1 MNSDHWIS
9 APIDAGRRR
18 PKDEVVTASPAP
30 HLPGAVL
37 RPVRGHHAFEACV
50 EQLATAIRLGVYPL
64 GTTLPPERELAAMLH
79 VSRATLREAMAAL
92 REAGLVETRRGRG
105 GGTVV
110 TLKPRTPPA
119 RAAARISP
127 AKRSEWLDALEF
139 RRIVEPGA
147 AYLAASATLD
157 DEQRRQLEHAH
168 AEVAAASRPAE
179 HRQADSRFHL
189 TIASL
194 SGSPRTVEAV
204 TSVQATLHEM
214 LLAIPVLGANI
225 AHSDRQHTTLVRAV
239 EAGNAEKARKTM
251 EQHCDDTAALLRGLV
266 G

>member
-1 MNSDHWIS
+1 M
-9 APIDAGRRR
+9 
-18 PKDEVVTASPAP
+18 TASPE
-30 HLPGAVL
+30 HLPEAVL

-64 GTTLPPERELAAMLH
+64 GSTLPSERDLAAILH

-110 TLKPRTPPA
+110 TLKPRTPSA
-119 RAAARISP
+119 RAAARIS
-127 AKRSEWLDALEF
+127 AERRRDWLDALEF
-139 RRIVEPGA
+139 RRVVEPGA
-147 AYLAASATLD
+147 AYLAARSRPTGV
-157 DEQRRQLEHAH
+157 RRDQLEQAL
-168 AEVAAASRPAE
+168 ADVEAARKPAT

-189 TIASL
+189 TVASL
-194 SGSPRTVEAV
+194 ADSPRVIESV

-214 LLAIPVLGANI
+214 LLAIPVLAANI
-225 AHSDRQHTTLVRAV
+225 AHSDRQHAALVRAIL
-239 EAGNAEKARKTM
+239 AGKADRARRVM
-251 EQHCDDTAALLRGLV
+251 EEHCDDTAALLRGLV

>member
-1 MNSDHWIS
+1 
-9 APIDAGRRR
+9 
-18 PKDEVVTASPAP
+18 VTASPE
-30 HLPGAVL
+30 HRLPEAVL

-64 GTTLPPERELAAMLH
+64 GSTLPAERELAARLA

-92 REAGLVETRRGRG
+92 RQAGLVETHRGRG

-110 TLKPRTPPA
+110 TLKPRTPSA
-119 RAAARISP
+119 RAAARVDS
-127 AKRSEWLDALEF
+127 AQRLAWLDALEF
-139 RRIVEPGA
+139 RRVVEPGA
-147 AYLAASATLD
+147 AYLAARTDLPGV
-157 DEQRRQLEHAH
+157 RRDQLERAL
-168 AEVAAASRPAE
+168 ADVVAARRPAA

-194 SGSPRTVEAV
+194 ADSPRLIEAV

-214 LLAIPVLGANI
+214 LLAIPVLDTNI
-225 AHSDRQHTTLVRAV
+225 AHSDRQHAALVRAIV
-239 EAGNAEKARKTM
+239 AGDAERARKVM
-251 EQHCDDTAALLRGLV
+251 EEHCDDTAALLRGLV

>member
-1 MNSDHWIS
+1 M
-9 APIDAGRRR
+9 
-18 PKDEVVTASPAP
+18 TASPE
-30 HLPGAVL
+30 HLPEAVL

-64 GTTLPPERELAAMLH
+64 GSTLPPERELAAILH

-110 TLKPRTPPA
+110 TLKPRTPSA
-119 RAAARISP
+119 RAAARIS
-127 AKRSEWLDALEF
+127 AERRQDWLDALEY
-139 RRIVEPGA
+139 RRVVEPGA
-147 AYLAASATLD
+147 AALAARNRPSGV
-157 DEQRRQLEHAH
+157 RREQLERAL
-168 AEVAAASRPAE
+168 AEVEAATRPAA

-189 TIASL
+189 TVASL
-194 SGSPRTVEAV
+194 ADSPRLIQAV

-214 LLAIPVLGANI
+214 LLAIPVLGTNI
-225 AHSDRQHTTLVRAV
+225 AHSDRQHAALVKAVLAGDDDRARRV
-239 EAGNAEKARKTM
+239 M
-251 EQHCDDTAALLRGLV
+251 EEHCDDTAALLRGLV

>member
-1 MNSDHWIS
+1 M
-9 APIDAGRRR
+9 
-18 PKDEVVTASPAP
+18 TASPD
-30 HLPGAVL
+30 HRLPEAVL

-64 GTTLPPERELAAMLH
+64 GSTLPSERELASRLT

-110 TLKPRTPPA
+110 TLKPRTPSA
-119 RAAARISP
+119 RAAARVSQ
-127 AKRSEWLDALEF
+127 AQRQDWLDALDF

-147 AYLAASATLD
+147 AYLAAGTAPTGV
-157 DEQRRQLEHAH
+157 RREQLERAH
-168 AEVAAASRPAE
+168 ADVAAASRPAQ

-194 SGSPRTVEAV
+194 ADSTRVIESV

-214 LLAIPVLGANI
+214 LLAIPVLGTNI
-225 AHSDRQHTTLVRAV
+225 GHSDRQHAALVRAIL
-239 EAGNAEKARKTM
+239 AGDPERARSVM
-251 EQHCDDTAALLRGLV
+251 EEHCDDTAALLRGLL